1 MRKLLCAAGDED
13 SAKHAHGVIKEQMY
27 NFPFP
32 EA

>member
-1 MRKLLCAAGDED
+1 MRELLCAAGNED
-13 SAKHAHGVIKEQMY
+13 SAKHAYGVIKVQMY